1 MRKITRLFLGL
12 VAVAGIA
19 NCGSAMAQTSDAG
32 TKFYRLDFE
41 VKEIDLGKV
50 VSSRAYSTMVSTEAG
65 HGRDGGSI
73 RAGTRVPININSS
86 DSKEPNIQYMDV
98 GVNIDCSAVRMTNG
112 QISMAV
118 TAEVS
123 TLAVEPPREGPGM
136 AAGYQPM
143 TAPVP
148 SKQRG
153 TTSQKDGSDG
163 TMPPPPPQAGDGEQP
178 LRTPPPGARTN
189 MMMASMRAPSIRQN
203 RWMAVATVTPGK
215 QTTLFASDDI
225 ATKRKMEVDVTAT
238 EVR

>member
-1 MRKITRLFLGL
+1 MRKITGLFLGVL
-12 VAVAGIA
+12 AVAGMA
-19 NCGSAMAQTSDAG
+19 NCGSAMAQSSDSG

-73 RAGTRVPININSS
+73 RAGTRIPININSP

-112 QISMAV
+112 QITMAV

-123 TLAVEPPREGPGM
+123 TLAVEPFREGPGM
-136 AAGYQPM
+136 VAGNQPM
-143 TAPVP
+143 TAPAP
-148 SKQRG
+148 SRERG
-153 TTSQKDGSDG
+153 TTSQKDGP
-163 TMPPPPPQAGDGEQP
+163 MPPPPPQAGDGEQP
-178 LRTPPPGARTN
+178 LRTPPPGTRTN
-189 MMMASMRAPSIRQN
+189 MMMASMRAPAIRQN

-225 ATKRKMEVDVTAT
+225 ATKRKMEVDITAI
-238 EVR
+238 EIR

>member
-1 MRKITRLFLGL
+1 M
-12 VAVAGIA
+12 VMAVVGVA
-19 NCGSAMAQTSDAG
+19 NCGSAIAQSSDTG
-32 TKFYRLDFE
+32 TKFYRLDFV
-41 VKEIDLGKV
+41 VKEVESGKV

-73 RAGTRVPININSS
+73 RAGTRIPININSP

-123 TLAVEPPREGPGM
+123 TLAVEPAREGPGM
-136 AAGYQPM
+136 VAGNQPM
-143 TAPVP
+143 TAPLP
-148 SKQRG
+148 SMERGSTVQREAPG
-153 TTSQKDGSDG
+153 GA
-163 TMPPPPPQAGDGEQP
+163 MPPPPPPPQAEMGEPP

-189 MMMASMRAPSIRQN
+189 MMMTSIRTPVIRQN

-225 ATKRKMEVDVTAT
+225 ATKRKMEVDITAT
-238 EVR
+238 EIR

>member
-1 MRKITRLFLGL
+1 MRKITGLFLGVL
-12 VAVAGIA
+12 AVAGIA
-19 NCGSAMAQTSDAG
+19 NCGSAMAQNSDAG

-73 RAGTRVPININSS
+73 RAGTRIPININSP

-112 QISMAV
+112 QITMAV

-123 TLAVEPPREGPGM
+123 TLAVEPFREGPGM
-136 AAGYQPM
+136 VAGNQPM
-143 TAPVP
+143 TAPAP
-148 SKQRG
+148 SRERG
-153 TTSQKDGSDG
+153 TTSQKDGP
-163 TMPPPPPQAGDGEQP
+163 MPPPPPQAGDGEQP

-189 MMMASMRAPSIRQN
+189 MMMASMRAPAIRQN

-215 QTTLFASDDI
+215 QVTLFASDDI
-225 ATKRKMEVDVTAT
+225 ATKRKMEVDITAI
-238 EVR
+238 EIR